1 MAIDLNPLFASAS
14 LLNQGTLYQYSVGAE
29 APAAIPSWPG
39 CFVAYALSTVG
50 FRTSSSVFLQDATS
64 RLSHLPTDEAQLALV
79 LNINEKNI
87 VQINQIKQLATQI
100 LSVCRSTKGHDP
112 RVYLVAESL
121 ENMASKEIEKQELLK
136 EIEKQELLRDAV
148 KPAVV
153 IARGGAEDAFMN
165 CMRSEIDTLEEIKAT
180 YQQQFDVD
188 AGRSG
193 FSFELQ
199 DGGFENYILPE
210 DDLEEVAHPW
220 NKDLIEGKFRA
231 LLERNPE
238 ALGVLDPEQDRE
250 TQIVAKLGR
259 LKQACQQVVGTFVG
273 GDVINLPHAPQI
285 FKDICPELIFVK
297 LFNLKMAEYQE
308 RNFWNA
314 QFKDTKF
321 QFSKDLSTLKASGR
335 WYISTQEKHQRN
347 PVAFLSASF
356 TLDFLQDE
364 LILNPAENLEV
375 RDHATLED
383 IRDLK
388 LWLTSEVEAHAISER
403 DL

>member
-1 MAIDLNPLFASAS
+1 MAIDLNPLLASAS
-14 LLNQGTLYQYSVGAE
+14 LLNQGTLYKYSVGAE
-29 APAAIPSWPG
+29 APAAIPSWSG
-39 CFVAYALSTVG
+39 FFAAYALSAVG
-50 FRTSSSVFLQDATS
+50 FRTSASVFLQDATS
-64 RLSHLPTDEAQLALV
+64 RLSHLPTDEAQLALA

-87 VQINQIKQLATQI
+87 EQINQIKQLAIQI

-112 RVYLVAESL
+112 RVCLVAESL
-121 ENMASKEIEKQELLK
+121 ENMASKEIEKQD
-136 EIEKQELLRDAV
+136 LLRDAV

-165 CMRSEIDTLEEIKAT
+165 CMRSERETLEEMKVK
-180 YQQQFDVD
+180 YQAQFDKD
-188 AGRSG
+188 AGRLG

-199 DGGFENYILPE
+199 EGGFEDYILPK

-220 NKDLIEGKFRA
+220 NKDLIEGRFRA
-231 LLERNPE
+231 LLERNPD
-238 ALGVLDPEQDRE
+238 ALGVLDLEQDRE

-273 GDVINLPHAPQI
+273 GHVINLPHAPQI

-297 LFNLKMAEYQE
+297 LFNLKMKKHQE

-321 QFSKDLSTLKASGR
+321 QFSKDLSTLKVTGR
-335 WYISTQEKHQRN
+335 WYISTQLEHQRN

-356 TLDFLQDE
+356 TLDFLKDE

-375 RDHATLED
+375 GDHATLKD

-388 LWLTSEVEAHAISER
+388 LLLTSEDEAYVVSER